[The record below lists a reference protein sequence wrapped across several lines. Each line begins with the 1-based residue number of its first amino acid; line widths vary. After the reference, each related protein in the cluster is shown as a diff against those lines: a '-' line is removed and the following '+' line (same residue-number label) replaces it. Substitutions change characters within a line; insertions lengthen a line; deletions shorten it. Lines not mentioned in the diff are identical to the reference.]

1 MTVYGIEIADSIE
14 IFWKRYTGSLAPY
27 ILLKWIRIRQNDPDP
42 TGSESATLLQTSC
55 IADPVHSLC
64 RHETFLPAPAETEK
78 AANEKAKKDGEK
90 PKDKVR
96 TAKKIQ
102 KDMEKW
108 AKMLNQKKESQ
119 KVAVAPP
126 AVLPAPATPHTQK
139 GGHIVQWSYWDTCRL
154 SPMNLICCVDI

>member
-1 MTVYGIEIADSIE
+1 MRIGRPWIPI
-14 IFWKRYTGSLAPY
+14 P
-27 ILLKWIRIRQNDPDP
+27 IRIRQNDAEP
-42 TGSESATLLQTSC
+42 TGHEYTTLLQKSG
-55 IADPVHSLC
+55 IADPLLFLC

-78 AANEKAKKDGEK
+78 AANEKAKKEGEK

-126 AVLPAPATPHTQK
+126 AVIPAPAAPHTQK
-139 GGHIVQWSYWDTCRL
+139 GGHMVQWCYWDTCRL
-154 SPMNLICCVDI
+154 SPMIY

>member
-1 MTVYGIEIADSIE
+1 MMPNRRDTNPQHHC
-14 IFWKRYTGSLAPY
+14 KRPASLTQFV
-27 ILLKWIRIRQNDPDP
+27 LF
-42 TGSESATLLQTSC
+42 
-55 IADPVHSLC
+55 LC

-78 AANEKAKKDGEK
+78 AANEKAKKEGEK

-126 AVLPAPATPHTQK
+126 AVLPAPAAPHTQK
-139 GGHIVQWSYWDTCRL
+139 GGHRRVQVLPHNGGSCL
-154 SPMNLICCVDI
+154 